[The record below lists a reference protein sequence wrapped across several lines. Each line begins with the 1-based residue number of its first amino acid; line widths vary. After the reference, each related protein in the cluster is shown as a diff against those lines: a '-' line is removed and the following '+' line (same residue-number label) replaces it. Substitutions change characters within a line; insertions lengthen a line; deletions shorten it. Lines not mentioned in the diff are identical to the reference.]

1 MSHVYQLRV
10 IGIIGN
16 FVLKMYAPEGD
27 GFLLYICFS
36 SRITK
41 DY

>member
-27 GFLLYICFS
+27 GFFVVYLFQLS
-36 SRITK
+36 
-41 DY
+41 DN